1 MGYNVFADMG
11 LPNPEI
17 ELLKSQIIISLQEMM
32 TEKEVTADRA
42 AYLWGVSA
50 REVPSLLEGGWDD
63 YSVEDLMRFA
73 DALNRNV
80 RIIVNSRDVAP
91 NEEARTL
98 VLTA

>member
-17 ELLKSQIIISLQEMM
+17 ELLKSQIIISLQEIM
-32 TEKEVTADRA
+32 TEKKVTADRA
-42 AYLWGVSA
+42 AYLWDVSA
-50 REVPSLLEGGWDD
+50 REVPLLLEGDWDD

-80 RIIVNSRDVAP
+80 RIVVNSRDVAP